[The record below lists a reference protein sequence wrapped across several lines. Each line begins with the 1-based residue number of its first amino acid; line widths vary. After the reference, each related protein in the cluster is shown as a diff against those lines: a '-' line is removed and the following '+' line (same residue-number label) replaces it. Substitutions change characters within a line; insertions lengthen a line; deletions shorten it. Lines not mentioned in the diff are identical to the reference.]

1 MFRDDLVEASCSVP
15 ASTKS
20 EVSSAEARLWK
31 GGRGWEGAARVRKV
45 ALNTQRPL
53 TLTCSYCAICRPLAG
68 EVCTASMR
76 GDVRGHAWSPT
87 PAAPQARRASTCS
100 GVGAGFLNPLGTR
113 GVSIW
118 RSMLKPKAL
127 TGLLRLGGW
136 SWKRQAGALDAEW
149 TPGRVYLQASSVSNT
164 CF

>member
-1 MFRDDLVEASCSVP
+1 MHVAG
-15 ASTKS
+15 S
-20 EVSSAEARLWK
+20 EREVKA
-31 GGRGWEGAARVRKV
+31 GAVRERKV
-45 ALNTQRPL
+45 ALNTQGPL
-53 TLTCSYCAICRPLAG
+53 TLILTCSYCVICRPLAG
-68 EVCTASMR
+68 EECTASMR

-100 GVGAGFLNPLGTR
+100 GVGAGVLNPLGTR

-149 TPGRVYLQASSVSNT
+149 TPGRVYLHDNFVINT
-164 CF
+164 CFWTACLLPSIYR